1 MNVSLVLISLVVL
14 SGCQEPPAEAEKQL
28 RPVRT
33 LEVSLEQSGRV
44 QEFTAVVDAAK
55 KVDLAFKISGEIVE
69 LSVTPGKAVN
79 KGDLVA
85 RLEDK
90 DIRLQLQDAQAAFD
104 MAKADYDRALNLIS
118 TQYISQSEID
128 ALKAKFNSAQAQLES
143 AKNKLEY
150 TQLRAP
156 FSGVIAKRFAENF
169 QEINALQAIAT
180 LHDLNNVHFKISV
193 PESIMI
199 FANSSDEAP
208 VAYASFDAIK
218 DERFP
223 IQFQEVNTEA
233 DDVTRSYEVTFT
245 MPAPKEHSILP
256 GMSAKVEVER
266 AASGFTSVDYY
277 LPSQS
282 VLKDSKGMFVYVVN
296 TTEPGVGE
304 VKRRDVVVGEL
315 TALGFEVFSGVKAGE
330 HVVTAGMSKVSDG
343 MLVKFNG

>member
-1 MNVSLVLISLVVL
+1 MSLIILLAAAAVLT
-14 SGCQEPPAEAEKQL
+14 GCQEPPAEQTKQL

-33 LEVSLEQSGRV
+33 LEVSLQQSGRV

-69 LSVTPGKAVN
+69 LNVTPGKSVN

-85 RLEDK
+85 KLEDK

-104 MAKADYDRALNLIS
+104 MAKSDYDRALNLIS

-156 FSGVIAKRFAENF
+156 FTGVIAKRFAENF
-169 QEINALQAIAT
+169 QEINALQAIAA

-199 FANSSDEAP
+199 FANSEREAP
-208 VAYASFDAIK
+208 VAFASFDAIK
-218 DERFP
+218 NERFP

-245 MPAPKEHSILP
+245 MPSPKQHSILP

-277 LPSQS
+277 LPSQA
-282 VLKDSKGMFVYVVN
+282 VLKDNKGMFVYVVN
-296 TTEPGVGE
+296 AKESGVGE

-315 TALGFEVFSGVKAGE
+315 TALGFEVFSGVQAGE